1 MKRHL
6 IVLTVFAFVFAVV
19 PSNAQNADS
28 LKIKELEKRIEKLE
42 QKQKESELQKL
53 INEAETAS
61 KEKQP
66 EKKTK
71 VFKSG
76 QRSLQAI
83 NPEMSFTGEGYGQ
96 YSSNESQT
104 GSGGFYFRKLG
115 LHIAGG
121 LDPFSFM
128 KAAVEFSPEGV
139 ELGEAYITWTKFIP
153 SISLTAGKFRQ
164 QFGVVN
170 RWHVHAADQ
179 FDYPLALTTILG
191 EDGLNQ
197 IGLSFDWLMPAIT
210 ADANE
215 LTLQITNGQNE
226 QLFAGSTF
234 SFPSVLAHLKNY
246 YDINRNTYLELGL
259 TGVIGNNLVK
269 PLTAGTEDF
278 HGKTVLG
285 GADLTLSWE
294 PVNQSLYH
302 SFVWRSEL
310 YYADKE
316 ISSTEK
322 IKALGGYSYF
332 EYRFNEWWQAGFR
345 FDYTQPFKANNS
357 DLEMHQFVPY
367 VTWWQSHWVRLRLQ
381 YNYLDGNVIDNP
393 AGTLRLQMVFAVGP
407 HKHDRY

>member
-1 MKRHL
+1 MKRD
-6 IVLTVFAFVFAVV
+6 IVVLMIFAFLFAAAK
-19 PSNAQNADS
+19 SYAQNADS

-42 QKQKESELQKL
+42 KKQQQSELQKIL
-53 INEAETAS
+53 SEAAAAS
-61 KEKQP
+61 EEKKV

-96 YSSNESQT
+96 YSSNESET
-104 GSGGFYFRKLG
+104 GTSGFYFRKLG

-153 SISLTAGKFRQ
+153 AVSLTAGKFRQ

-197 IGLSFDWLMPAIT
+197 IGVSFDWLMPAIT
-210 ADANE
+210 ASANE
-215 LTLQITNGQNE
+215 LTLQITNGQNG

-259 TGVIGNNLVK
+259 TGVYGSNRVA
-269 PLTAGTEDF
+269 TSVGEDF
-278 HGKTVLG
+278 RGRTILG

-310 YYADKE
+310 YYANKE
-316 ISSTEK
+316 ISATGR

-345 FDYTQPFKANNS
+345 FDYTQPFSQYNS
-357 DLEMHQFVPY
+357 DKEMHQFVPY
-367 VTWWQSHWVRLRLQ
+367 ITWWQSHWVRLRLQ
-381 YNYLDGNVIDNP
+381 YNYLDGNVFEKP
-393 AGTLRLQMVFAVGP
+393 TGTVRLQMVFAVGP

>member
-1 MKRHL
+1 MKRN
-6 IVLTVFAFVFAVV
+6 IVVLMIFAFLFAAAK
-19 PSNAQNADS
+19 SYAQNADS

-42 QKQKESELQKL
+42 EKQQQSELQKIL
-53 INEAETAS
+53 SEAAAAS
-61 KEKQP
+61 EEKKV

-96 YSSNESQT
+96 YSSNESET
-104 GSGGFYFRKLG
+104 GTSGFYFRKLG

-153 SISLTAGKFRQ
+153 AVSLTAGKFRQ

-197 IGLSFDWLMPAIT
+197 IGVSFDWLMPAIT
-210 ADANE
+210 ASANE
-215 LTLQITNGQNE
+215 LTLQITNGQNG

-259 TGVIGNNLVK
+259 TGVYGSNRVA
-269 PLTAGTEDF
+269 TSVGDDF
-278 HGKTVLG
+278 RGRTILG

-310 YYADKE
+310 YYANKE
-316 ISSTEK
+316 ISATGR

-345 FDYTQPFKANNS
+345 FDYTQPFRQNNS
-357 DLEMHQFVPY
+357 DKEMRQFVPY
-367 VTWWQSHWVRLRLQ
+367 ITWWQSHWVRLRLQ
-381 YNYLDGNVIDNP
+381 YNYLDGNVFQKP
-393 AGTLRLQMVFAVGP
+393 TGTVRLQMVFAVGP

>member
-1 MKRHL
+1 MKRN
-6 IVLTVFAFVFAVV
+6 IVVLMIFAFLFATAK
-19 PSNAQNADS
+19 SYAQNADS

-42 QKQKESELQKL
+42 KKQQQSELQKIL
-53 INEAETAS
+53 SEAAAAS
-61 KEKQP
+61 EEKKV

-96 YSSNESQT
+96 YSSNESET
-104 GSGGFYFRKLG
+104 GTSGFYFRKLG

-153 SISLTAGKFRQ
+153 AVSLTAGKFRQ

-197 IGLSFDWLMPAIT
+197 IGVSFDWLMPAIT
-210 ADANE
+210 ASANE

-234 SFPSVLAHLKNY
+234 SFPSVLAHFKNY

-259 TGVIGNNLVK
+259 TGVYGRNRVA
-269 PLTAGTEDF
+269 TSVGDDF
-278 HGKTVLG
+278 RGRTILG

-310 YYADKE
+310 YYANKE
-316 ISSTEK
+316 ISATDR

-345 FDYTQPFKANNS
+345 FDYTQPFIQNNS
-357 DLEMHQFVPY
+357 DKEMRQFVPY
-367 VTWWQSHWVRLRLQ
+367 ITWQQSHWVRLRLQ
-381 YNYLDGNVIDNP
+381 YNYLDGNVFEKP
-393 AGTLRLQMVFAVGP
+393 SGTVRLQMVFAVGP

>member
-1 MKRHL
+1 M
-6 IVLTVFAFVFAVV
+6 IFAFLFATAK
-19 PSNAQNADS
+19 SYAQNADS

-42 QKQKESELQKL
+42 KKQQQSELQKIL
-53 INEAETAS
+53 SEAAAAS
-61 KEKQP
+61 EEKKV

-96 YSSNESQT
+96 YSSNESET
-104 GSGGFYFRKLG
+104 GTSGFYFRKLG

-153 SISLTAGKFRQ
+153 AVSLTAGKFRQ

-197 IGLSFDWLMPAIT
+197 IGVSFDWLMPAIT
-210 ADANE
+210 ASANE

-234 SFPSVLAHLKNY
+234 SFPSVLAHFKNY

-259 TGVIGNNLVK
+259 TGVYGRNRVA
-269 PLTAGTEDF
+269 TSVGDDF
-278 HGKTVLG
+278 RGRTILG

-310 YYADKE
+310 YYANKE
-316 ISSTEK
+316 ISATDR

-345 FDYTQPFKANNS
+345 FDYTQPFIQNNS
-357 DLEMHQFVPY
+357 DKEMRQFVPY
-367 VTWWQSHWVRLRLQ
+367 ITWQQSHWVRLRLQ
-381 YNYLDGNVIDNP
+381 YNYLDGNVFEKP
-393 AGTLRLQMVFAVGP
+393 SGTVRLQMVFAVGP

>member
-1 MKRHL
+1 M
-6 IVLTVFAFVFAVV
+6 
-19 PSNAQNADS
+19 
-28 LKIKELEKRIEKLE
+28 EKRIEKLE
-42 QKQKESELQKL
+42 KKQQQSEFQKILSE
-53 INEAETAS
+53 AAAAS
-61 KEKQP
+61 EEKKV

-96 YSSNESQT
+96 YSSNESET
-104 GSGGFYFRKLG
+104 GTSGFYFRKLG

-153 SISLTAGKFRQ
+153 AVSLTAGKFRQ

-197 IGLSFDWLMPAIT
+197 IGVSFDWLMPAIT
-210 ADANE
+210 ASANE

-234 SFPSVLAHLKNY
+234 SFPSVLAHFKNY

-259 TGVIGNNLVK
+259 TGVYGSNRVA
-269 PLTAGTEDF
+269 TSVGDDF
-278 HGKTVLG
+278 RGRTILG

-310 YYADKE
+310 YYANKE
-316 ISSTEK
+316 ISATDR

-345 FDYTQPFKANNS
+345 FDYTQPFIQNNS
-357 DLEMHQFVPY
+357 DKEIRQFVPY
-367 VTWWQSHWVRLRLQ
+367 ITWQQSHWVRLRLQ
-381 YNYLDGNVIDNP
+381 YNYLDGNVFEK
-393 AGTLRLQMVFAVGP
+393 ATGTVRLQMVFAVGP

>member
-1 MKRHL
+1 MKRN
-6 IVLTVFAFVFAVV
+6 IVVLMIFAFLFATAK
-19 PSNAQNADS
+19 SYAQNADS
-28 LKIKELEKRIEKLE
+28 LKIKEMEKRIEKLE
-42 QKQKESELQKL
+42 KKQQQSEFQKILSE
-53 INEAETAS
+53 AAAAS
-61 KEKQP
+61 EEKKV

-96 YSSNESQT
+96 YSSNESET
-104 GSGGFYFRKLG
+104 GTSGFYFRKLG

-153 SISLTAGKFRQ
+153 AVSLTAGKFRQ

-197 IGLSFDWLMPAIT
+197 IGVSFDWLMPAIT
-210 ADANE
+210 ASANE

-234 SFPSVLAHLKNY
+234 SFPSVLAHFKNY

-259 TGVIGNNLVK
+259 TGVYGSNRVA
-269 PLTAGTEDF
+269 TSVGDDF
-278 HGKTVLG
+278 RGRTILG

-310 YYADKE
+310 YYANKE
-316 ISSTEK
+316 ISATDR

-345 FDYTQPFKANNS
+345 FDYTQPFIQNNS
-357 DLEMHQFVPY
+357 DKEIRQFVPY
-367 VTWWQSHWVRLRLQ
+367 ITWQQSHWVRLRLQ
-381 YNYLDGNVIDNP
+381 YNYLDGNVFEK
-393 AGTLRLQMVFAVGP
+393 ATGTVRLQMVFAVGP

>member
-1 MKRHL
+1 MKKHIILFVVSAFL
-6 IVLTVFAFVFAVV
+6 IVNAVV
-19 PSNAQNADS
+19 KAQEADS

-42 QKQKESELQKL
+42 QKEQKNELEKL
-53 INEAETAS
+53 LNEAETAS
-61 KEKQP
+61 KEGKA

-83 NPEMSFTGEGYGQ
+83 NPEMSFTGDGFFQ
-96 YSSNESQT
+96 YSQDEDLT
-104 GSGGFYFRKLG
+104 GTSGFYFRKLG

-128 KAAVEFSPEGV
+128 KAAVEFSPEGI
-139 ELGEAYITWTKFIP
+139 ELGEAYMTWTKFIP
-153 SISLTAGKFRQ
+153 NVSMTAGKFRQ

-197 IGLSFDWLMPAIT
+197 VGVSFDWLMPAIT
-210 ADANE
+210 ASANE
-215 LTLQITNGQNE
+215 LTLQITNGENE
-226 QLFAGSTF
+226 RLFAGSTF
-234 SFPSVLAHLKNY
+234 SFPSVLAHLKNF
-246 YDINRNTYLELGL
+246 YDINRNTYLELGF
-259 TGVIGNNLVK
+259 TGVYGKNRVHQN
-269 PLTAGTEDF
+269 AGDDYQ
-278 HGKTVLG
+278 GKTILA
-285 GADLTLSWE
+285 GADLSLSWE

-316 ISSTEK
+316 ISATAK
-322 IKALGGYSYF
+322 IQALGGYSYF
-332 EYRFNEWWQAGFR
+332 EYRFNEWWQAGLR
-345 FDYTQPFKANNS
+345 FDYTQPFEVNNS
-357 DLEMHQFVPY
+357 GKEMHQFVPY
-367 VTWWQSHWVRLRLQ
+367 VTWWQSHWVRMRLQ
-381 YNYLDGNVIDNP
+381 YNYLAGNAVDK
-393 AGTLRLQMVFAVGP
+393 ATGTLRLQMVFAVGP